1 MARLAHAVAMDN
13 PQITADVIEV
23 QEFPSLK
30 QQYAVRGVPKTVMG
44 TMSQLTGQAQVQFVG
59 AVPEAEFV
67 ERVLEAALNEK
78 PEASSP

>member
-23 QEFPSLK
+23 QEFPSLA
-30 QQYAVRGVPKTVMG
+30 QLYAVRGVPKTVMG
-44 TMSQLTGQAQVQFVG
+44 TVSSLTGQAQVQFVG
-59 AVPEAEFV
+59 AVPEAQFV